1 MPVAAASSRAAGRRD
16 EIAARVAI
24 PRWYMAVSGLALVA
38 LFVAPALTKHGH
50 RSVAVFAITI
60 PCVVILGL
68 VGYVIRHNAGL
79 PLTRDSEAYPSTRPV
94 TYATLAAV
102 AIGTTI
108 TWLVADW
115 GRPLASLV
123 AGLASAAV
131 VLVLQQQALAAI
143 RREIRHRR

>member
-1 MPVAAASSRAAGRRD
+1 MASAASTRAARHREELAD
-16 EIAARVAI
+16 RVGI
-24 PRWYMAVSGLALVA
+24 PHWYMALSGLALVA

-115 GRPLASLV
+115 GRPVASLV
-123 AGLASAAV
+123 AGLVSAAV
-131 VLVLQQQALAAI
+131 VLAIQQQALAAI
-143 RREIRHRR
+143 RREIRHRH